1 MSAQHTF
8 ESRRRFAECVQRGEA
23 GVNLAEAVLHIAAED
38 DAIVSHSAVAFP
50 VDAYL
55 GRVER
60 MVDELARLRLAHLP
74 PGEAEP
80 AEVLAAVD
88 AYLYT
93 EKRLGLGGPGKSAIP
108 AAARVAHPG
117 VWEEPRRAY
126 LNELLTRRVGTPAC
140 LAILYAEVMQRLLQK
155 GAVDFAVRMECPS
168 FNELP
173 RAVVLPGLTRASL
186 ARPDGSLTNTC
197 TMDALYEV
205 LIHLKR
211 SYWPYGWDSTYT
223 EGGASFASY
232 GGFDAAAR
240 VAVEGMQSAEME
252 AISRTAAHRLS
263 RGIWTSPGAGD
274 LRRARAAAER
284 ICMLVGDQ
292 RPAERRDAAVLLI
305 HSGEFA
311 QGRAE
316 LDAYLASP
324 EARSAPS
331 ETRILV
337 DRLRD
342 KTTEMLSASG
352 ELSAAL
358 PPVITAKSVLQR
370 LRPVEDVSEL
380 LDLPW

>member
-1 MSAQHTF
+1 MVSACGAAARQQVGSALVAPRPALRRDCGKNGSPRRPLLRPCRARRTPGRGGDYLPTSTAPSEEGDLSYKRLDMSAQHTF

-23 GVNLAEAVLHIAAED
+23 GVNLAEAALHIAAED

-211 SYWPYGWDSTYT
+211 SYWPYGWDSAYT

-263 RGIWTSPGAGD
+263 RGIWTSPARATCGA
-274 LRRARAAAER
+274 RARR
-284 ICMLVGDQ
+284 
-292 RPAERRDAAVLLI
+292 
-305 HSGEFA
+305 
-311 QGRAE
+311 
-316 LDAYLASP
+316 
-324 EARSAPS
+324 RSAS
-331 ETRILV
+331 ACWWATS
-337 DRLRD
+337 DRR
-342 KTTEMLSASG
+342 
-352 ELSAAL
+352 
-358 PPVITAKSVLQR
+358 R
-370 LRPVEDVSEL
+370 
-380 LDLPW
+380 